1 MPYDATKDPYAAL
14 SGASITAP
22 GRRLVTITPADA
34 ELATYCKQLWCFC
47 PPDVAGGVGTV
58 RLVAAGDADNESVD
72 VKVTPGLQPLPPVQV
87 RRVMVT
93 GTTAGLIIYGIR
105 DK

>member
-1 MPYDATKDPYAAL
+1 MVYDATKDPYAAL
-14 SGASITAP
+14 PGTSITAP

-58 RLVAAGDADNESVD
+58 RLVATGDLDANPVD

-87 RRVMVT
+87 RRVLLA
-93 GTTAGLIIYGIR
+93 GTTAGVIVYGIR
-105 DK
+105 DL